1 MQAKF
6 GQILCSAPTHVA
18 VDDFANRLDQITRSI
33 AEEYNKGKKADDPSR
48 LRHRFMLRV
57 FTSNNELRALRALLE
72 KPDAIDAAG
81 KTGYRSPDSRLLLEA
96 ASIFSLLLATGNI
109 SYAEYSKLLADGD
122 AIYKGFMTDMINK
135 ADLLC
140 TTPANTTRKPIPTWK
155 QRFASGVAIDEAGN
169 MNRADL
175 YSVWGNTLLPCFLFG
190 HPLHP
195 PDITPNYQGGPT
207 FMTTNEKDGNGNFLN
222 RFAADG
228 GVSPLAFFVATGIP
242 VYRLKTQP

>member
-33 AEEYNKGKKADDPSR
+33 AEEYNKVKKADDPSR

-96 ASIFSLLLATGNI
+96 ASIFSLLVLSFTLFKGSTSFI
-109 SYAEYSKLLADGD
+109 S
-122 AIYKGFMTDMINK
+122 
-135 ADLLC
+135 
-140 TTPANTTRKPIPTWK
+140 
-155 QRFASGVAIDEAGN
+155 
-169 MNRADL
+169 
-175 YSVWGNTLLPCFLFG
+175 
-190 HPLHP
+190 
-195 PDITPNYQGGPT
+195 
-207 FMTTNEKDGNGNFLN
+207 
-222 RFAADG
+222 
-228 GVSPLAFFVATGIP
+228 
-242 VYRLKTQP
+242 

>member
-96 ASIFSLLLATGNI
+96 ASIFSLL
-109 SYAEYSKLLADGD
+109 
-122 AIYKGFMTDMINK
+122 
-135 ADLLC
+135 
-140 TTPANTTRKPIPTWK
+140 
-155 QRFASGVAIDEAGN
+155 RFASGVAIDEAV
-169 MNRADL
+169 NRADL

>member
-1 MQAKF
+1 MSSTTTAGAAATLAMQAKF

-72 KPDAIDAAG
+72 KPDAIDAA
-81 KTGYRSPDSRLLLEA
+81 
-96 ASIFSLLLATGNI
+96 
-109 SYAEYSKLLADGD
+109 
-122 AIYKGFMTDMINK
+122 
-135 ADLLC
+135 
-140 TTPANTTRKPIPTWK
+140 
-155 QRFASGVAIDEAGN
+155 V
-169 MNRADL
+169 NRADL